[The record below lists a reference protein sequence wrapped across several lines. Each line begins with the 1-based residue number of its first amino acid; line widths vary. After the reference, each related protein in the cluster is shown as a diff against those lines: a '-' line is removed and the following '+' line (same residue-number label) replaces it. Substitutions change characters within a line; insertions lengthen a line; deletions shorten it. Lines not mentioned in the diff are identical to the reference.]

1 MITVGVSGI
10 KGQRGEERQI
20 RKGRLE
26 GGLACAVKDWV
37 GFQETEKEKDGGGG
51 RLWRQ
56 HEPRHEAG
64 GENVCVRL
72 AMLSLREVTGNNVEL
87 GRVGSETWLE
97 FGVDGVA
104 HRLVSLGEK
113 G

>member
-1 MITVGVSGI
+1 MCREGLGGI
-10 KGQRGEERQI
+10 PRDGEGERW
-20 RKGRLE
+20 G
-26 GGLACAVKDWV
+26 W
-37 GFQETEKEKDGGGG
+37 G

-72 AMLSLREVTGNNVEL
+72 AMLGVTGNNVEL
-87 GRVGSETWLE
+87 GRVGSETWVE